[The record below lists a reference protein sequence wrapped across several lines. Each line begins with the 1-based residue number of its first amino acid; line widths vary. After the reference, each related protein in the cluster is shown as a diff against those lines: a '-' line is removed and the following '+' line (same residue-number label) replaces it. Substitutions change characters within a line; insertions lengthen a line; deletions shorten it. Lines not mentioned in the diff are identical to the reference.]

1 MRQIGCL
8 LDRPQS
14 PVKPSIR
21 VFPQFCLPA
30 PLENGHSSLCSIF
43 ASFVGELEEL
53 VQCHPAF
60 PDGVVVQAEL
70 VEFLSLVQCLERLRQ
85 LRAAIQGCG
94 RKLNYMHDYVTES
107 GEDLL
112 NPYGLRYRKY
122 QLGRQPVQ
130 TPQRASDGSIFFGFM
145 GRTEFL
151 GAQLE
156 VEAERQIP
164 TVSKPFQLCHTHGVE
179 REFKVKGLIERL
191 VPRNRPNGV
200 DFKWERVGD
209 PVHVLGYPQLSE

>member
-53 VQCHPAF
+53 VQC
-60 PDGVVVQAEL
+60 
-70 VEFLSLVQCLERLRQ
+70 LERLRQ

-94 RKLNYMHDYVTES
+94 RKLNYMHHSVTES
-107 GEDLL
+107 GEHLL